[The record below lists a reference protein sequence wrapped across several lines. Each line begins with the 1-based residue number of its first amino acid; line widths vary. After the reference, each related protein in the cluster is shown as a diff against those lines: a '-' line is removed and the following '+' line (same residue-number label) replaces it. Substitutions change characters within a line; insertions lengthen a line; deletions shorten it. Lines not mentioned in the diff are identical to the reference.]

1 MSGAPS
7 RYNMDTRDREIF
19 SNLTIF
25 PPVFVRLDGRA
36 FHRLARSR
44 NLKKPFDPAFNES
57 MRAVCRYLLT
67 ESGLAPIFAYTFS
80 DEISLYFST
89 LPFSGRVEKLDSVT
103 AAAAASKLT
112 IELGCTEPLAF
123 DARTIPAAGEFA
135 IEYLVSR
142 QNEAW
147 RNHINAYCQNALV
160 EEGMTPRQA
169 AAALR
174 GMRSEAMH
182 EMMFE
187 RGVNLAATPAWQRRG
202 TLLYRDECIK
212 EGYNPLTGETV
223 EAVRACIQEPEETPL
238 FSTPEGIALIRSLTG
253 A

>member
-1 MSGAPS
+1 
-7 RYNMDTRDREIF
+7 MDTRGREIF

-36 FHRLARSR
+36 FHRLAHAL
-44 NLKKPFDPAFNES
+44 NLKKPFDPSFNES

-67 ESGLAPIFAYTFS
+67 GSGLTPVFAYTFS

-103 AAAAASKLT
+103 AAVAASKLT

-135 IEYLVSR
+135 VEYLISR

-147 RNHINAYCQNALV
+147 RNHINAYCQNALI
-160 EEGMTPRQA
+160 EEGMTSREA

-174 GMRSEAMH
+174 GMQSEAMH
-182 EMMFE
+182 EMMFK

-202 TLLYRDECIK
+202 TLLYREDCIK
-212 EGYNPLTGETV
+212 KGYNPLTGETV
-223 EAVRACIQEPEETPL
+223 EAARTCIREPEETPL
-238 FSTPEGIALIRSLTG
+238 FSTPEGIALIRSLTS

>member
-1 MSGAPS
+1 
-7 RYNMDTRDREIF
+7 MDTRDREIF

-36 FHRLARSR
+36 FHRLARAL
-44 NLKKPFDPAFNES
+44 NLKKPFDPSFNES
-57 MRAVCRYLLT
+57 MRSVCRYLLT
-67 ESGLAPIFAYTFS
+67 GSGLSPTFAYTFS

-89 LPFSGRVEKLDSVT
+89 LPFSGRVEKLGSVT
-103 AAAAASKLT
+103 AAVAASKLT

-135 IEYLVSR
+135 VEYLISR

-147 RNHINAYCQNALV
+147 RNHINAYCQNALI
-160 EEGMTPRQA
+160 EEGMTSREA

-174 GMRSEAMH
+174 GMQSEAMH
-182 EMMFE
+182 EMMFK
-187 RGVNLAATPAWQRRG
+187 RGVNLAVTPAWQRRG
-202 TLLYRDECIK
+202 TLFYREDCMK

-223 EAVRACIQEPEETPL
+223 EATRTRIREPEETPL
-238 FSTPEGIALIRSLTG
+238 FSTEEGAALIRSLTG

>member
-1 MSGAPS
+1 
-7 RYNMDTRDREIF
+7 MDTKEREIF
-19 SNLTIF
+19 STLTIF

-36 FHRLARSR
+36 FHRLARALR
-44 NLKKPFDPAFNES
+44 LKRPFDPAFSAS

-67 ESGLAPIFAYTFS
+67 ESGLSPAFAYTFS
-80 DEISLYFST
+80 DEISLYFNA

-103 AAAAASKLT
+103 AAVAASKLT
-112 IELGCTEPLAF
+112 LELGCTEPLAF
-123 DARTIPAAGEFA
+123 DARTIPAAREFVV
-135 IEYLVSR
+135 EYLKSR

-147 RNHINAYCQNALV
+147 RNHINAYCQNALI
-160 EEGMTPRQA
+160 EEGMSPREA

-174 GMRSEAMH
+174 GMRSEKMH

-202 TLLYRDECIK
+202 TLLYRDECLK
-212 EGYNPLTGETV
+212 EGYNPLTGEAV
-223 EAVRACIQEPEETPL
+223 QAVRTCIREPEETPL
-238 FSTPEGIALIRSLTG
+238 FSTPEGEALIRSLTG

>member
-1 MSGAPS
+1 
-7 RYNMDTRDREIF
+7 MDTRDREIF

-36 FHRLARSR
+36 FHRLARALK
-44 NLKKPFDPAFNES
+44 LKKPFDPAFCAS
-57 MRAVCRYLLT
+57 MRSVCRYLLT
-67 ESGLAPIFAYTFS
+67 GSGLSPAFAYTFS
-80 DEISLYFST
+80 DEISLYFKT

-103 AAAAASKLT
+103 AAVAASALT
-112 IELGCTEPLAF
+112 IELGCGQPLAF
-123 DARTIPAAGEFA
+123 DARTIPATGEFA
-135 IEYLVSR
+135 VEYLISR

-147 RNHINAYCQNALV
+147 RNHINAYCQNTLIK
-160 EEGMTPRQA
+160 EGMSPGEA

-174 GMRSEAMH
+174 GMQSEAMH

-202 TLLYRDECIK
+202 TLLYREECIR
-212 EGYNPLTGETV
+212 EGYNPLTEETV
-223 EAVRACIQEPEETPL
+223 QATRTCIREPEETPL
-238 FSTPEGIALIRSLTG
+238 FSTPEGAALIRSLTG

>member
-1 MSGAPS
+1 
-7 RYNMDTRDREIF
+7 MDIKDREIF

-36 FHRLARSR
+36 FHRLARALD
-44 NLKKPFDPAFNES
+44 LKKPFDPAFSAS

-67 ESGLAPIFAYTFS
+67 ESGLAPVFAYTFS

-89 LPFSGRVEKLDSVT
+89 LPFSGRVEKLDSVS
-103 AAAAASKLT
+103 AAVAASKLT
-112 IELGCTEPLAF
+112 IELGCREPLSF
-123 DARTIPAAGEFA
+123 DARIVPAAGEFA
-135 IEYLVSR
+135 IEYLISR

-147 RNHINAYCQNALV
+147 RNHINAYCQSALV
-160 EEGMTPRQA
+160 GEGMSSREA
-169 AAALR
+169 ARALR
-174 GMRSEAMH
+174 GMQSGAMH

-202 TLLYRDECIK
+202 SLLYRDECIK

-223 EAVRACIQEPEETPL
+223 AATRTCIREPEETPL
-238 FSTPEGIALIRSLTG
+238 FSTPEGAALIRSLTG

>member
-1 MSGAPS
+1 
-7 RYNMDTRDREIF
+7 MDSKDREIF

-36 FHRLARSR
+36 FHRLSR
-44 NLKKPFDPAFNES
+44 TLELKKPFDPAFHAA
-57 MRAVCRYLLT
+57 MRSACRYLLT
-67 ESGLAPIFAYTFS
+67 ESGLTPTFAYTFS

-103 AAAAASKLT
+103 AAVAASALT
-112 IELGCTEPLAF
+112 IELGCLEPLAF
-123 DARTIPAAGEFA
+123 DARTIPASGEFA
-135 IEYLVSR
+135 LEYLTWR

-147 RNHINAYCQNALV
+147 RNHINAYCQTALV
-160 EEGMTPRQA
+160 EEGMSSREA
-169 AAALR
+169 AARLR
-174 GMRSEAMH
+174 GMQSDAMH

-187 RGVNLAATPAWQRRG
+187 RGVNLAATPVWQRRG
-202 TLLYRDECIK
+202 TLLYREECIK

-223 EAVRACIQEPEETPL
+223 EAKRTCIREPEETPL
-238 FSTPEGIALIRSLTG
+238 FSTAEGAALVRSLTG

>member
-1 MSGAPS
+1 
-7 RYNMDTRDREIF
+7 MDTRDREIF

-36 FHRLARSR
+36 FHRLARVLD
-44 NLKKPFDPAFNES
+44 LKKPFDPSFCAN
-57 MRAVCRYLLT
+57 MRSVCRYLLT
-67 ESGLAPIFAYTFS
+67 GSGLTPTFAYTFS
-80 DEISLYFST
+80 DEISLYFRT

-103 AAAAASKLT
+103 AAVAASVLT
-112 IELGCTEPLAF
+112 IELGCAQPLAF
-123 DARTIPAAGEFA
+123 DARTIPATGEFA
-135 IEYLVSR
+135 VEYLVSR

-147 RNHINAYCQNALV
+147 RNHINAYCQSALV
-160 EEGMTPRQA
+160 EEGMSPREA

-174 GMRSEAMH
+174 GLQSDAMH

-202 TLLYRDECIK
+202 TLLYREECIK

-223 EAVRACIQEPEETPL
+223 QTMRTCIREPEETPL
-238 FSTPEGIALIRSLTG
+238 FSTDEGAALIRSLTG